1 VHLQSALQPHRL
13 PLSCV
18 YPRSLGPAGGQG
30 SGAGRGE
37 LELELKL
44 ERLPRALRR
53 PAPPSGRPAEEP
65 RTVYHQLSWWKAHV
79 TCLWLLAGV
88 NKLVPHQM
96 MRPREGLFAQGTRVG
111 LLTCV
116 DQLASLS
123 ANSLGEIL
131 VTQVMCVELL
141 TCVNKLVIV
150 KATFLGD

>member
-1 VHLQSALQPHRL
+1 
-13 PLSCV
+13 
-18 YPRSLGPAGGQG
+18 
-30 SGAGRGE
+30 
-37 LELELKL
+37 
-44 ERLPRALRR
+44 
-53 PAPPSGRPAEEP
+53 
-65 RTVYHQLSWWKAHV
+65 
-79 TCLWLLAGV
+79 
-88 NKLVPHQM
+88 M